1 MRDPT
6 ADASRMTDTTV
17 EYFVSD
23 LFAIEPGED
32 DFTNPY
38 RFGKQLA
45 YWLEQRLS
53 EHGYHHVTVTPEDW
67 GWCVMCS
74 REEGMLW
81 VGCASYIDGEIEEGH
96 LPAKKD
102 IIWHC
107 FATIEQPLL
116 KRLFSSSEGKN
127 KLEKLKKELKRVIHE
142 EESFRIVQEPE

>member
-67 GWCVMCS
+67 GWCVMCT
-74 REEGMLW
+74 RAPCRLW
-81 VGCASYIDGEIEEGH
+81 VACGNAESQESLANPEFTTQPIVWQCTVEAEVPLWRRLLGKTDIDLRKEVLYGALQRI
-96 LPAKKD
+96 L
-102 IIWHC
+102 
-107 FATIEQPLL
+107 
-116 KRLFSSSEGKN
+116 SSGP
-127 KLEKLKKELKRVIHE
+127 
-142 EESFRIVQEPE
+142 RIKQIDDA